1 MLANAR
7 TSTRWSVPV
16 SVGLQLAA
24 ITLLVMLPL
33 IYGEHLPFMAL
44 ERAVV
49 YLPPVRHTP
58 PPPAQA
64 TARPTHAVPQF
75 HQGVLTAPVRIP
87 PHPVII
93 NDTAPPIPGSEL
105 LAGGPSVGVP
115 YGIAASDLLP
125 KNLPPPPE
133 APKAAAPKPM
143 EAHRVVHVSSG
154 VQEAKRISFVLP
166 QYPALARSA
175 RISGTVQLIGV
186 IATDGTIQ
194 SLRVI
199 SGHPLLVQAAV
210 DAVSKWRYRPTL
222 LSGQPV
228 EVIAPITVT
237 FTLSQ

>member
-1 MLANAR
+1 MLVTAR

-33 IYGEHLPFMAL
+33 IYGERLPFLPL

-58 PPPAQA
+58 PPPAQ
-64 TARPTHAVPQF
+64 TTGRQTRAVPRF
-75 HQGVLTAPVRIP
+75 HGNVLTDPLRIP

-93 NDTAPPIPGSEL
+93 NDAAPPIPGSEL

-115 YGIAASDLLP
+115 YGISTSDLLP
-125 KNLPPPPE
+125 KNIPAPPPP
-133 APKAAAPKPM
+133 APKPI
-143 EAHRVVHVSSG
+143 EVHKPLRVSSG
-154 VQEAKRISFVLP
+154 VQEAKRINYVLP
-166 QYPALARSA
+166 QYPALARTA

-186 IATDGTIQ
+186 IGTDGTIQ

-199 SGHPLLVQAAV
+199 SGHPLLAKAAM
-210 DAVSKWRYRPTL
+210 DAVSQWRYRPTL

-237 FTLSQ
+237 FALSR